1 MIVNSF
7 SYRLLLLKHFL
18 PQFVSVLFLLCR
30 QKLKSR
36 LPAQLCNETNDGQSE
51 FLHPNQDMAHVLE
64 ELKGLSD
71 ISLTLSP
78 LPPSP
83 DRETLESSSSSEESD
98 VDSGE
103 EHDGNASDDGESDS
117 SLGDLADMII
127 GESTEA
133 GELIGSPE
141 GPSIGSPA
149 CDEESISNFEVSTS
163 VNSNADNERTEHT
176 ESLAEHTQKV
186 LSTSESI
193 SLSDFAVQTN
203 SEKRISEIELCLG
216 QSDIL
221 NQKDEHFS
229 GSSSAGDAKTEK
241 RDLGIDVKPGVASK
255 LSPKFAAA
263 QRKGKRRVA
272 APTSRVMTRSRAKAM
287 KFSVPSDGDSA
298 TEQETGED
306 ADSSEASCPEYV
318 AESLDAELKHNRRMT
333 KIRKLVATASTD
345 ESDELRGGDA
355 EVIAEERVQIGG
367 AAHRDSSIEE
377 LGHST
382 VSLSSVEK
390 EGVSENASNKTA
402 VKLDAVVNDNTT
414 TTTTTTHPNKH
425 NISIDEDKSTNIAST
440 TTTIIKNNDNGNAS
454 TSIFN
459 NDDKT
464 DNIASTVSDTNDI
477 KNRSSITSC
486 DNDKMTNN
494 IAYAISNNSDNSNT
508 STSISDNHGKT
519 NNIATTTSNNNND
532 NKNNANTTS
541 YDNEDA
547 TRSITTSITKSND
560 KDMCITVS
568 NRDNNNSSSPTI
580 IANNNDHTTTTS
592 LISNNDKILTTR
604 ISNDN
609 GQIPNRPSIRESGIN
624 NDDAII
630 EEKDSI
636 AEKSSFELRNQFT
649 QSTSVL
655 ENDTF
660 LVSEVSEE
668 VLLWDTNKCSVD
680 QSICVSVLQKDDGIL
695 EQKEERLGDNSNG
708 TSEDVENS
716 IKIPKDDEGDIGIS
730 DVEDNIRLSE
740 VVKDNLGFSENVDA
754 DMEHF
759 EIGEDDIG
767 IADVVDDIEFAENVQ
782 DAVGIPEDLE
792 DDLQISDVEESP
804 DSASAENISKNERE
818 LNIPEEAGLP
828 IQKEGMQSA
837 VMSHETLP
845 NTAIVS
851 FSLKSEEE
859 RSIER
864 RSTSVATLPA
874 TAKLT
879 HLEDSISAWKEGIP
893 MSSSSVPSS
902 ETLKD
907 KISVAESPTDNFN
920 HDLTATQAKV
930 TLTSTTRS
938 SDPKR
943 KVGISKT
950 TVKKRVMGSTLNNEF
965 GRSFKEKRTEL
976 SRTRNSKEKNLI
988 DFPSVTT
995 QEAKEISN
1003 EDRMCDDSDSD
1014 FSNVG
1019 ATIKVTEETSVPL
1032 LGVFGTESELEESKS
1047 LHAPYEVDSQEQAN
1061 IHSEL
1066 IDDLS
1071 INILMDNLGVAL
1083 GDQFRTL
1090 SPLPPSP
1097 RPSVDE
1103 MCRVSP
1109 VEDLIGDFP
1118 PLSPLPPSPCSLEEK
1133 SSPKPSTSVADFC
1146 KPTQKYVSN
1155 ATNISTSTQHQQLTS
1170 SYTELVTK
1178 SIRRIS
1184 RINQAENITK
1194 TCNLDLLQKN
1204 ETIKGKT
1211 EMSKPVY
1218 LKERKSLKRLIQR
1231 TTSESS
1237 GNDVNSGSQSKKIRT
1252 VNQTQETSSVLQGL
1266 EAQTSMTTS
1275 TNKEGILD
1283 IDTNEGPMLANT
1295 FEQLSKSLTENKH
1308 SVPKKANAKNIT
1320 NTAEPKDSK
1329 YRPLSTRP
1337 KYQSEYKYVEKCLV
1351 RLRNDNVRISVVVER
1366 LTSAKCLSSCTIFT
1380 SAVVQFLKKREDD
1393 LMPEILNQLAA
1404 IQPDGDSV
1412 EWNPVESGFESRLLE
1427 LLTQL
1432 RDSETIFGNVFSQ
1445 MVTLCSRSLITTC
1458 CHSRGDNS
1466 KGTLSLL

>member
-1 MIVNSF
+1 M
-7 SYRLLLLKHFL
+7 LKHFL

-30 QKLKSR
+30 QKLKSQ

-83 DRETLESSSSSEESD
+83 DGETLESSSSSEESD

-103 EHDGNASDDGESDS
+103 EDDGNASDDGESDS

-141 GPSIGSPA
+141 GPSVGSPA

-163 VNSNADNERTEHT
+163 VNSNADNEGTEHN
-176 ESLAEHTQKV
+176 ESLAEHTQKNF
-186 LSTSESI
+186 STSESI

-203 SEKRISEIELCLG
+203 LEKRISENELCLG

-221 NQKDEHFS
+221 NQKDENFF
-229 GSSSAGDAKTEK
+229 GSSSAGGAKTEK
-241 RDLGIDVKPGVASK
+241 RDLGIDVKPEVASK
-255 LSPKFAAA
+255 LSPKFTAA
-263 QRKGKRRVA
+263 QRKGKHRVA

-287 KFSVPSDGDSA
+287 KLSVSSDGDSA
-298 TEQETGED
+298 TEPETGED
-306 ADSSEASCPEYV
+306 ADSSQASCPEYI
-318 AESLDAELKHNRRMT
+318 AESLDTELKHNRKST
-333 KIRKLVATASTD
+333 KVRKLVATGNTYGSD
-345 ESDELRGGDA
+345 KLRESDP
-355 EVIAEERVQIGG
+355 EVFAEEGVQIAD
-367 AAHRDSSIEE
+367 AANHNSNIEE
-377 LGHST
+377 LGHSAA
-382 VSLSSVEK
+382 SLSSMKK
-390 EGVSENASNKTA
+390 EVVNDSASNKA
-402 VKLDAVVNDNTT
+402 VVKLDVGVDNNAATT
-414 TTTTTTHPNKH
+414 TTTTTSPNNH
-425 NISIDEDKSTNIAST
+425 NISIDEEESTNIAST
-440 TTTIIKNNDNGNAS
+440 IIKDNDNSSAS
-454 TSIFN
+454 TSISN

-464 DNIASTVSDTNDI
+464 ENIASTDSNKNVI
-477 KNRSSITSC
+477 KNNSSITS
-486 DNDKMTNN
+486 
-494 IAYAISNNSDNSNT
+494 SDN
-508 STSISDNHGKT
+508 NHTTKS
-519 NNIATTTSNNNND
+519 IAT
-532 NKNNANTTS
+532 
-541 YDNEDA
+541 
-547 TRSITTSITKSND
+547 SITTSND
-560 KDMCITVS
+560 KDMYITVS

-592 LISNNDKILTTR
+592 LISNKDKILTTR

-636 AEKSSFELRNQFT
+636 DEKSSFDLRNQFT

-680 QSICVSVLQKDDGIL
+680 QSICVSVFRKDDGIL

-730 DVEDNIRLSE
+730 DDEDNIGLSE
-740 VVKDNLGFSENVDA
+740 VVKENMGFSENVDA
-754 DMEHF
+754 DMEHS

-767 IADVVDDIEFAENVQ
+767 IADVVDDIEFPENVQ

-804 DSASAENISKNERE
+804 DSASAENISKNERKR
-818 LNIPEEAGLP
+818 NIPEEVRLP
-828 IQKEGMQSA
+828 IQKEGIQSA
-837 VMSHETLP
+837 AMSHETLP
-845 NTAIVS
+845 NTTIGS

-864 RSTSVATLPA
+864 RSTGVATLPA
-874 TAKLT
+874 TAKVT
-879 HLEDSISAWKEGIP
+879 HLEDSISTWKEGILTY
-893 MSSSSVPSS
+893 SSSVPSS

-907 KISVAESPTDNFN
+907 KISEVESRTDNFN

-930 TLTSTTRS
+930 TLMPTTRS
-938 SDPKR
+938 SDSMR

-965 GRSFKEKRTEL
+965 GRSIKEKRTEL
-976 SRTRNSKEKNLI
+976 SRTRNSQEENII

-995 QEAKEISN
+995 REAKKISN

-1019 ATIKVTEETSVPL
+1019 ATIKVIEKTSVPL
-1032 LGVFGTESELEESKS
+1032 LGVFGTESELQESKS

-1061 IHSEL
+1061 IHSEV

-1097 RPSVDE
+1097 RPSVEE

-1109 VEDLIGDFP
+1109 AEDLIGDFP

-1146 KPTQKYVSN
+1146 KPTQKYVSD
-1155 ATNISTSTQHQQLTS
+1155 ATNISTSKQHQQLTS
-1170 SYTELVTK
+1170 SYTELGTK
-1178 SIRRIS
+1178 SIMRIS

-1194 TCNLDLLQKN
+1194 TCNPDLSQKN
-1204 ETIKGKT
+1204 KTIKSKT
-1211 EMSKPVY
+1211 GMSKPVY

-1237 GNDVNSGSQSKKIRT
+1237 GNDVNSGSQSKRIRT
-1252 VNQTQETSSVLQGL
+1252 VNQTQETSSVVQGL
-1266 EAQTSMTTS
+1266 EAQTSMTTG

-1295 FEQLSKSLTENKH
+1295 FEQLSKSLTENKR
-1308 SVPKKANAKNIT
+1308 SVPNKANAKNIT

-1393 LMPEILNQLAA
+1393 LMPEILNQLEA

-1412 EWNPVESGFESRLLE
+1412 EWNPVESGFEARLLE

-1458 CHSRGDNS
+1458 CHSRGDNL
-1466 KGTLSLL
+1466 KGTLSLW

>member
-1 MIVNSF
+1 M
-7 SYRLLLLKHFL
+7 LKHFL

-30 QKLKSR
+30 QKLKRR
-36 LPAQLCNETNDGQSE
+36 LPAQLCNETNDDQSE

-103 EHDGNASDDGESDS
+103 EDDENASEDGECDS

-133 GELIGSPE
+133 VELIGSPE
-141 GPSIGSPA
+141 GPSVGSPA

-163 VNSNADNERTEHT
+163 VNSNADNEGTEHN
-176 ESLAEHTQKV
+176 ESLAEHTQKNF
-186 LSTSESI
+186 STSESI

-203 SEKRISEIELCLG
+203 LEKRISENELCLG

-221 NQKDEHFS
+221 NQKDENFF
-229 GSSSAGDAKTEK
+229 GSSSAGGAKTEK
-241 RDLGIDVKPGVASK
+241 RDLGIDVKPEVASK
-255 LSPKFAAA
+255 LSLKFTAA
-263 QRKGKRRVA
+263 QRKGKHRVA

-287 KFSVPSDGDSA
+287 KLSVSSDGDSA
-298 TEQETGED
+298 TEPETGED
-306 ADSSEASCPEYV
+306 ADSSQASCPEYI
-318 AESLDAELKHNRRMT
+318 AESLDTELKHNRKST
-333 KIRKLVATASTD
+333 KVRKLVATANTYGSD
-345 ESDELRGGDA
+345 KLRESDP
-355 EVIAEERVQIGG
+355 EVFAEEGVQIAD
-367 AAHRDSSIEE
+367 AANHNSNIEE
-377 LGHST
+377 LGHSAA
-382 VSLSSVEK
+382 SLSSMKK
-390 EGVSENASNKTA
+390 EVVNDSASNKA
-402 VKLDAVVNDNTT
+402 VVKLDAGVDNNAATT
-414 TTTTTTHPNKH
+414 TTTTTSPNNH
-425 NISIDEDKSTNIAST
+425 NISIDEEKSTNITS
-440 TTTIIKNNDNGNAS
+440 TIIKDNDNSSAS
-454 TSIFN
+454 TSISN

-464 DNIASTVSDTNDI
+464 ENIASTDSNKNVI
-477 KNRSSITSC
+477 KNRSSITS
-486 DNDKMTNN
+486 
-494 IAYAISNNSDNSNT
+494 SDN
-508 STSISDNHGKT
+508 NHTTKS
-519 NNIATTTSNNNND
+519 IAT
-532 NKNNANTTS
+532 
-541 YDNEDA
+541 
-547 TRSITTSITKSND
+547 SITTSND
-560 KDMCITVS
+560 KDMYITVS

-580 IANNNDHTTTTS
+580 IANNNDHTTTFS

-636 AEKSSFELRNQFT
+636 EEKSSFELRNQFT

-730 DVEDNIRLSE
+730 DDEDNIGLSE
-740 VVKDNLGFSENVDA
+740 VVKENMGFSKNVDA
-754 DMEHF
+754 DMEHS

-767 IADVVDDIEFAENVQ
+767 IADVVDDIEFPENVQ

-804 DSASAENISKNERE
+804 DSASAENISKNERKR
-818 LNIPEEAGLP
+818 NIPEEVRLP
-828 IQKEGMQSA
+828 IQKEGIQSA
-837 VMSHETLP
+837 AMSHETLP
-845 NTAIVS
+845 NTTIGS

-864 RSTSVATLPA
+864 RSTGVATLPA
-874 TAKLT
+874 TAKVT
-879 HLEDSISAWKEGIP
+879 HLEDSISTWKEGILTY
-893 MSSSSVPSS
+893 SSSVPSS

-907 KISVAESPTDNFN
+907 KISEVESRTDNFN

-930 TLTSTTRS
+930 TLIPTTRS
-938 SDPKR
+938 SDSMR

-965 GRSFKEKRTEL
+965 GRSIKEKRTEL
-976 SRTRNSKEKNLI
+976 SRTRNSQEENII

-995 QEAKEISN
+995 REAKEISN
-1003 EDRMCDDSDSD
+1003 EDRMCDDRDSD

-1019 ATIKVTEETSVPL
+1019 ATIKVIEKTSVPL
-1032 LGVFGTESELEESKS
+1032 LGVFGTENELQESKS

-1061 IHSEL
+1061 IHSEV

-1097 RPSVDE
+1097 RPSVEE

-1194 TCNLDLLQKN
+1194 TCNPDLSQKN
-1204 ETIKGKT
+1204 KTIKSKT
-1211 EMSKPVY
+1211 GMSKPVY

-1275 TNKEGILD
+1275 TNNEGIMD

-1295 FEQLSKSLTENKH
+1295 FEQLSRSLTENKH
-1308 SVPKKANAKNIT
+1308 SVPKTANAKNIT

-1337 KYQSEYKYVEKCLV
+1337 KYQSEYRYVEKCLV

-1393 LMPEILNQLAA
+1393 LMPEILNQLEA

-1427 LLTQL
+1427 LLSQL

-1445 MVTLCSRSLITTC
+1445 VITLCSRSLITTC

-1466 KGTLSLL
+1466 KGTLSLW

>member
-1 MIVNSF
+1 M
-7 SYRLLLLKHFL
+7 LKHFL

-36 LPAQLCNETNDGQSE
+36 LPAQLCTETKDDQSE

-83 DRETLESSSSSEESD
+83 DQETLESSSSSEESD

-103 EHDGNASDDGESDS
+103 EDNGNASEDGESDS

-141 GPSIGSPA
+141 GPSVGSPA

-163 VNSNADNERTEHT
+163 VNSNAGNEITEQN
-176 ESLAEHTQKV
+176 ESLAEHTQKDF
-186 LSTSESI
+186 STSESMF
-193 SLSDFAVQTN
+193 LSDFAVQTYL
-203 SEKRISEIELCLG
+203 EKGISENELCLG

-221 NQKDEHFS
+221 NQKDENFS
-229 GSSSAGDAKTEK
+229 GSSSAGDAKTKK
-241 RDLGIDVKPGVASK
+241 RDLGIDVKPELASK
-255 LSPKFAAA
+255 LSPKFTAP

-287 KFSVPSDGDSA
+287 KFSVSSDGDSA
-298 TEQETGED
+298 TEPETEED
-306 ADSSEASCPEYV
+306 ADSSQASCPEYV
-318 AESLDAELKHNRRMT
+318 AESLDTELKHNRKST
-333 KIRKLVATASTD
+333 KVRKLVATANTY
-345 ESDELRGGDA
+345 ESDKLRESDP
-355 EVIAEERVQIGG
+355 EVFAEEGVQIAD
-367 AAHRDSSIEE
+367 AANHNSNIEE
-377 LGHST
+377 LGHSAA
-382 VSLSSVEK
+382 SLSSMKK
-390 EGVSENASNKTA
+390 EVVNNSASNKA
-402 VKLDAVVNDNTT
+402 VVKLDAGVDNNTATT
-414 TTTTTTHPNKH
+414 TTTTTSPNNH
-425 NISIDEDKSTNIAST
+425 NISIDDEK
-440 TTTIIKNNDNGNAS
+440 S
-454 TSIFN
+454 TSISN

-464 DNIASTVSDTNDI
+464 ENIASTDSNKNVI
-477 KNRSSITSC
+477 KNRSSIS
-486 DNDKMTNN
+486 
-494 IAYAISNNSDNSNT
+494 SSDNNHT
-508 STSISDNHGKT
+508 TKSI
-519 NNIATTTSNNNND
+519 A
-532 NKNNANTTS
+532 
-541 YDNEDA
+541 
-547 TRSITTSITKSND
+547 TSITKSNV
-560 KDMCITVS
+560 KDMYVTVS

-592 LISNNDKILTTR
+592 HISNNDKNLTTR
-604 ISNDN
+604 ISKEN
-609 GQIPNRPSIRESGIN
+609 GQIPNRPSICESGIN
-624 NDDAII
+624 NDDLANAIM
-630 EEKDSI
+630 EEKDNI
-636 AEKSSFELRNQFT
+636 DEKSSFELRNEVT
-649 QSTSVL
+649 QSTSVI
-655 ENDTF
+655 ENDKF
-660 LVSEVSEE
+660 LVGEVSEE

-695 EQKEERLGDNSNG
+695 EQKEERLGDNNNG

-716 IKIPKDDEGDIGIS
+716 IKIPEDDEDDIGIS
-730 DVEDNIRLSE
+730 DVEDNIGLSE
-740 VVKDNLGFSENVDA
+740 VVKDNMGFSENVEA
-754 DMEHF
+754 DMEHS

-767 IADVVDDIEFAENVQ
+767 IADVVDDIEFPENVQ
-782 DAVGIPEDLE
+782 DDIGIPEDLE

-804 DSASAENISKNERE
+804 DSASAENISKNERKR
-818 LNIPEEAGLP
+818 NIPEEVRLP
-828 IQKEGMQSA
+828 IQKEGIRSA
-837 VMSHETLP
+837 AMSHETLP
-845 NTAIVS
+845 NTTIVS

-864 RSTSVATLPA
+864 CSTSVTILPA

-879 HLEDSISAWKEGIP
+879 HLEDSTSACKEGIL
-893 MSSSSVPSS
+893 MYSSSVPSS

-907 KISVAESPTDNFN
+907 KISVAERPTDNFN

-930 TLTSTTRS
+930 TLIPTTRS
-938 SDPKR
+938 SDSMR
-943 KVGISKT
+943 KVGISET
-950 TVKKRVMGSTLNNEF
+950 TVKKKVMGSTLNNEF

-976 SRTRNSKEKNLI
+976 SRTRNSQEENII
-988 DFPSVTT
+988 DFPSVAA

-1019 ATIKVTEETSVPL
+1019 ATIKVIEKMSSPL
-1032 LGVFGTESELEESKS
+1032 LGVFGTESALQESKS

-1061 IHSEL
+1061 IHSEV

-1133 SSPKPSTSVADFC
+1133 SSPKPSTSVADFS
-1146 KPTQKYVSN
+1146 KQTQECVSN
-1155 ATNISTSTQHQQLTS
+1155 ATNIATSTQHQQLTS

-1194 TCNLDLLQKN
+1194 TCNPDLSQKN
-1204 ETIKGKT
+1204 KTIKSKT
-1211 EMSKPVY
+1211 GMSKPVY

-1237 GNDVNSGSQSKKIRT
+1237 GNDVSSGCQSKKIRT

-1351 RLRNDNVRISVVVER
+1351 RLRDDNVKMSVVVER
-1366 LTSAKCLSSCTIFT
+1366 LTSAKCLSSCTIFS

-1393 LMPEILNQLAA
+1393 LMPEILNQLEA

-1412 EWNPVESGFESRLLE
+1412 EWNPVESGFEARLLE

-1458 CHSRGDNS
+1458 CHSRGDNLR
-1466 KGTLSLL
+1466 GTLSLW

>member
-1 MIVNSF
+1 
-7 SYRLLLLKHFL
+7 
-18 PQFVSVLFLLCR
+18 
-30 QKLKSR
+30 
-36 LPAQLCNETNDGQSE
+36 
-51 FLHPNQDMAHVLE
+51 MAHVLE

-71 ISLTLSP
+71 ISLSLSP

-103 EHDGNASDDGESDS
+103 EDDGNASDDGESDS

-133 GELIGSPE
+133 VELIGSPE
-141 GPSIGSPA
+141 GPSVGSPA

-163 VNSNADNERTEHT
+163 VNSNADNEGTEHN
-176 ESLAEHTQKV
+176 ESLAEHTQKNF
-186 LSTSESI
+186 STSESI

-203 SEKRISEIELCLG
+203 LEKRISENELCLG

-221 NQKDEHFS
+221 NQKDENFF
-229 GSSSAGDAKTEK
+229 GSSSAGGAKTEK
-241 RDLGIDVKPGVASK
+241 RDLGIDVKPEVASK
-255 LSPKFAAA
+255 LSLKFTAA
-263 QRKGKRRVA
+263 QRKGKHRVA

-287 KFSVPSDGDSA
+287 KLSVSSDGDSA
-298 TEQETGED
+298 TEPETGED
-306 ADSSEASCPEYV
+306 ADSSQASCPEYI
-318 AESLDAELKHNRRMT
+318 AESLDTELKHNRKST
-333 KIRKLVATASTD
+333 KVRKLVATANTYGSD
-345 ESDELRGGDA
+345 KLRESDP
-355 EVIAEERVQIGG
+355 EVFAEEGVQIAD
-367 AAHRDSSIEE
+367 AANHNSNIEE
-377 LGHST
+377 LGHSAA
-382 VSLSSVEK
+382 SLSSMKK
-390 EGVSENASNKTA
+390 EVVNDSASNKA
-402 VKLDAVVNDNTT
+402 VVKLDAGVDNNAATT
-414 TTTTTTHPNKH
+414 TTTTTSPNNH
-425 NISIDEDKSTNIAST
+425 NISIDEEKSTNITS
-440 TTTIIKNNDNGNAS
+440 TIIKDNDNSSAS
-454 TSIFN
+454 TSISN

-464 DNIASTVSDTNDI
+464 ENIASTDSNKNVI
-477 KNRSSITSC
+477 KNRSSITS
-486 DNDKMTNN
+486 
-494 IAYAISNNSDNSNT
+494 SDN
-508 STSISDNHGKT
+508 NHTTKS
-519 NNIATTTSNNNND
+519 IAT
-532 NKNNANTTS
+532 
-541 YDNEDA
+541 
-547 TRSITTSITKSND
+547 SITTSND
-560 KDMCITVS
+560 KDMYITVS

-580 IANNNDHTTTTS
+580 IANNNDHTTTFS

-636 AEKSSFELRNQFT
+636 EEKSSFELRNQFT

-680 QSICVSVLQKDDGIL
+680 QSICVSVFRKDDGIL

-782 DAVGIPEDLE
+782 DAVGIPEDRE

-804 DSASAENISKNERE
+804 DSASAENISKNERKR
-818 LNIPEEAGLP
+818 NIPEEVRLP
-828 IQKEGMQSA
+828 IQKEGIQSA
-837 VMSHETLP
+837 AMSHETLP
-845 NTAIVS
+845 NTTIGS

-864 RSTSVATLPA
+864 RSTGVATLPA
-874 TAKLT
+874 TAKVT
-879 HLEDSISAWKEGIP
+879 HLEDSISTWKEGILTY
-893 MSSSSVPSS
+893 SSSVPSS

-907 KISVAESPTDNFN
+907 KISEVESRTDNFN

-930 TLTSTTRS
+930 TLIPTTRS
-938 SDPKR
+938 SDSMR

-976 SRTRNSKEKNLI
+976 SRTRNSQEKNLI

-1019 ATIKVTEETSVPL
+1019 ATIKVIEKTSVPL
-1032 LGVFGTESELEESKS
+1032 LGVFGTDSELQESKS

-1061 IHSEL
+1061 IHSEV

-1071 INILMDNLGVAL
+1071 INILMDKLGVAL

-1097 RPSVDE
+1097 RPSVEE

-1146 KPTQKYVSN
+1146 KPTQKYVSD
-1155 ATNISTSTQHQQLTS
+1155 ATNISTSKQHQQLTS
-1170 SYTELVTK
+1170 SYTELGTK

-1194 TCNLDLLQKN
+1194 TCNPDLSQKN
-1204 ETIKGKT
+1204 KTIKSKT
-1211 EMSKPVY
+1211 GMSKPVY

-1237 GNDVNSGSQSKKIRT
+1237 GNDVNSGSQSKRIRT
-1252 VNQTQETSSVLQGL
+1252 VNQTQETSSVVQGL
-1266 EAQTSMTTS
+1266 EAQTSMTTG

-1308 SVPKKANAKNIT
+1308 SEPKKANAKNIT

-1393 LMPEILNQLAA
+1393 LMPEILNQLEA

-1445 MVTLCSRSLITTC
+1445 IITLCSRSLITTC
-1458 CHSRGDNS
+1458 CHSRSDNS
-1466 KGTLSLL
+1466 KGTLSLW

>member
-1 MIVNSF
+1 M
-7 SYRLLLLKHFL
+7 LKHFL

-30 QKLKSR
+30 QKLKSQ

-98 VDSGE
+98 FDSAE
-103 EHDGNASDDGESDS
+103 EDDGNASEDGESDS

-203 SEKRISEIELCLG
+203 SEKRFSEIELCLG

-241 RDLGIDVKPGVASK
+241 RDLAIDVKPGVASK

-287 KFSVPSDGDSA
+287 KFSVSSDGDSA

-333 KIRKLVATASTD
+333 KIRKLVATAVTD
-345 ESDELRGGDA
+345 ESDKLRGSDA
-355 EVIAEERVQIGG
+355 EVFAEERVHIAG
-367 AAHRDSSIEE
+367 AAHRDSNIED
-377 LGHST
+377 LGHSA
-382 VSLSSVEK
+382 VSLSRVEK
-390 EGVSENASNKTA
+390 EGVSENASNKAA
-402 VKLDAVVNDNTT
+402 VKVDAVVNDNTT
-414 TTTTTTHPNKH
+414 TTTTTTTTRPNNH

-440 TTTIIKNNDNGNAS
+440 TTTIIKNNDNGNAI

-486 DNDKMTNN
+486 DND
-494 IAYAISNNSDNSNT
+494 
-508 STSISDNHGKT
+508 SISDNHGKT
-519 NNIATTTSNNNND
+519 DNIATTISNNNKD
-532 NKNNANTTS
+532 NKNSANTTS
-541 YDNEDA
+541 DDSDDA
-547 TRSITTSITKSND
+547 IRSIATSITKSND
-560 KDMCITVS
+560 KHMYITVS

-580 IANNNDHTTTTS
+580 IANNKDDTTTTS
-592 LISNNDKILTTR
+592 LISNNDKNLTTR
-604 ISNDN
+604 IRNDN
-609 GQIPNRPSIRESGIN
+609 GQIRNSPSICESGIN
-624 NDDAII
+624 NDDLANAIM
-630 EEKDSI
+630 EEKDNI
-636 AEKSSFELRNQFT
+636 DEKSSFELRNQFT

-655 ENDTF
+655 ENDTI
-660 LVSEVSEE
+660 LVGEVSEE
-668 VLLWDTNKCSVD
+668 VLLRDTNKCSVD

-695 EQKEERLGDNSNG
+695 EQKEERLGDNNNE
-708 TSEDVENS
+708 TPEDLENS
-716 IKIPKDDEGDIGIS
+716 IKIPKDDEGGIGIS
-730 DVEDNIRLSE
+730 DVEDNIGLSE
-740 VVKDNLGFSENVDA
+740 VVKDNRGFSGNVEA
-754 DMEHF
+754 DMEYSG
-759 EIGEDDIG
+759 IGEDDMG
-767 IADVVDDIEFAENVQ
+767 IADVVDDIKFPENVK

-804 DSASAENISKNERE
+804 DSASAENISKNERKR
-818 LNIPEEAGLP
+818 NIPEEVRLP
-828 IQKEGMQSA
+828 IQKEGIQSA
-837 VMSHETLP
+837 AMSHETLP
-845 NTAIVS
+845 NTTIGS

-874 TAKLT
+874 TAKVT
-879 HLEDSISAWKEGIP
+879 HLEDSISTWKEGILTY
-893 MSSSSVPSS
+893 SSSVPSS

-907 KISVAESPTDNFN
+907 KISEVESRTDNFN

-930 TLTSTTRS
+930 TLIPTTRS
-938 SDPKR
+938 SDSMR

-965 GRSFKEKRTEL
+965 GRSIKEKRTEL
-976 SRTRNSKEKNLI
+976 SRTRNSQEENII

-995 QEAKEISN
+995 REAKEISN

-1014 FSNVG
+1014 FSNVE
-1019 ATIKVTEETSVPL
+1019 ATIKVIEKTSVPL
-1032 LGVFGTESELEESKS
+1032 LGVFGTKSELQESKS

-1194 TCNLDLLQKN
+1194 TCNPDLSQKN
-1204 ETIKGKT
+1204 ETIKSKT
-1211 EMSKPVY
+1211 EMSKPVR

-1237 GNDVNSGSQSKKIRT
+1237 GNDVNSGSQSKRIRT
-1252 VNQTQETSSVLQGL
+1252 VNQTQETSSVVQGL
-1266 EAQTSMTTS
+1266 DAQTSMTTG
-1275 TNKEGILD
+1275 TNTEGILD
-1283 IDTNEGPMLANT
+1283 IDTNEGPVLANT

-1308 SVPKKANAKNIT
+1308 SVPNKANAKNIT

-1393 LMPEILNQLAA
+1393 LMPEILNQLEA

-1412 EWNPVESGFESRLLE
+1412 EWNPVESGFEARLLE

-1458 CHSRGDNS
+1458 CHSRGDNLR
-1466 KGTLSLL
+1466 GILSLW

>member
-1 MIVNSF
+1 M
-7 SYRLLLLKHFL
+7 LKHFL

-30 QKLKSR
+30 QKLKRR
-36 LPAQLCNETNDGQSE
+36 LPAQLCNETNDDQSE
-51 FLHPNQDMAHVLE
+51 FLHPNQDMAHLLE

-103 EHDGNASDDGESDS
+103 EDDGNASDDGESDS

-141 GPSIGSPA
+141 GPSVGSPA

-163 VNSNADNERTEHT
+163 VNSNADNEGTEHN
-176 ESLAEHTQKV
+176 ESLAEHTQKNF
-186 LSTSESI
+186 STSQSI

-203 SEKRISEIELCLG
+203 LEKRISENELCLG

-221 NQKDEHFS
+221 NQKDENFF
-229 GSSSAGDAKTEK
+229 GSSSAGGAKTEK
-241 RDLGIDVKPGVASK
+241 RDLGIDVKPEVASK
-255 LSPKFAAA
+255 LSPKFTAA
-263 QRKGKRRVA
+263 QRKGKHRVA

-287 KFSVPSDGDSA
+287 KLSVSSDGDSA
-298 TEQETGED
+298 TEPETGED
-306 ADSSEASCPEYV
+306 ADSSQASCPEYI
-318 AESLDAELKHNRRMT
+318 AESLDTELKHNRKST
-333 KIRKLVATASTD
+333 KVRKLVATANTYGSD
-345 ESDELRGGDA
+345 KLRESDP
-355 EVIAEERVQIGG
+355 EVFAEEGFQIAD
-367 AAHRDSSIEE
+367 AANHNSNIEE
-377 LGHST
+377 LGHSAA
-382 VSLSSVEK
+382 SLSSMKK
-390 EGVSENASNKTA
+390 EVVNDSASNKA
-402 VKLDAVVNDNTT
+402 VVKLDAGVDNNAATT
-414 TTTTTTHPNKH
+414 TTTTTSPNNH
-425 NISIDEDKSTNIAST
+425 NISIDEEKSTNIAST
-440 TTTIIKNNDNGNAS
+440 IIKDNDNSSAS
-454 TSIFN
+454 TSISN

-464 DNIASTVSDTNDI
+464 ENIASTDSNKNVI
-477 KNRSSITSC
+477 KNRSSITS
-486 DNDKMTNN
+486 
-494 IAYAISNNSDNSNT
+494 SDN
-508 STSISDNHGKT
+508 NHTTKS
-519 NNIATTTSNNNND
+519 IAT
-532 NKNNANTTS
+532 
-541 YDNEDA
+541 
-547 TRSITTSITKSND
+547 SITTSND
-560 KDMCITVS
+560 KDMYITVS

-636 AEKSSFELRNQFT
+636 DEKSSFELRNQFT

-680 QSICVSVLQKDDGIL
+680 QSIRVSVLQKDDGIL
-695 EQKEERLGDNSNG
+695 EQKEERLGDNNNG

-716 IKIPKDDEGDIGIS
+716 IKIPKDDEDDIGIS
-730 DVEDNIRLSE
+730 DVEDNIGLSE
-740 VVKDNLGFSENVDA
+740 VVKDNMRFSENVEA
-754 DMEHF
+754 DMEYSG
-759 EIGEDDIG
+759 IGEDDIG
-767 IADVVDDIEFAENVQ
+767 IADVVNDIEFPENVR
-782 DAVGIPEDLE
+782 DDIGIPEDLE
-792 DDLQISDVEESP
+792 ADLVISDVEESP
-804 DSASAENISKNERE
+804 DSASAENISKNERK
-818 LNIPEEAGLP
+818 LNIPEEVRLP
-828 IQKEGMQSA
+828 IQKEGIQSA
-837 VMSHETLP
+837 AMSHETLP
-845 NTAIVS
+845 NTTIGS

-864 RSTSVATLPA
+864 RSTSVTTLPA

-879 HLEDSISAWKEGIP
+879 NLEDSISTWKEGILTY
-893 MSSSSVPSS
+893 SSSVPSS

-907 KISVAESPTDNFN
+907 KISVVESPTDNFN
-920 HDLTATQAKV
+920 HDLRATQAKV
-930 TLTSTTRS
+930 TLMPTTRS
-938 SDPKR
+938 SDSMR

-965 GRSFKEKRTEL
+965 GRSIKEKRTEL
-976 SRTRNSKEKNLI
+976 SRTRNSQEENII

-995 QEAKEISN
+995 REAKKISN

-1019 ATIKVTEETSVPL
+1019 ATIKVIEKTSVPL
-1032 LGVFGTESELEESKS
+1032 LGVFGTESELQESKS

-1133 SSPKPSTSVADFC
+1133 SSPKPSTSVADFS
-1146 KPTQKYVSN
+1146 KQTQKYVSN
-1155 ATNISTSTQHQQLTS
+1155 ATNISTSTQHLQLTS

-1194 TCNLDLLQKN
+1194 TCNPDLSQKN
-1204 ETIKGKT
+1204 KTIKSKT
-1211 EMSKPVY
+1211 EMSKPVC

-1237 GNDVNSGSQSKKIRT
+1237 GNDVNSDSQSKRIRT
-1252 VNQTQETSSVLQGL
+1252 VNQTQETSSVVQGL

-1393 LMPEILNQLAA
+1393 LMPEIVNQLEA

-1412 EWNPVESGFESRLLE
+1412 EWNPVESGFEARLLE

-1458 CHSRGDNS
+1458 CHSRGDNL
-1466 KGTLSLL
+1466 KGILSLW

>member
-1 MIVNSF
+1 
-7 SYRLLLLKHFL
+7 
-18 PQFVSVLFLLCR
+18 
-30 QKLKSR
+30 
-36 LPAQLCNETNDGQSE
+36 
-51 FLHPNQDMAHVLE
+51 MAHVLE

-71 ISLTLSP
+71 ISLSLSP

-103 EHDGNASDDGESDS
+103 EDDGNASDDGESDS

-141 GPSIGSPA
+141 GPSVGSPA

-163 VNSNADNERTEHT
+163 VNSNADNEGTEHN
-176 ESLAEHTQKV
+176 ESLAEHTQKNF
-186 LSTSESI
+186 STSESI

-203 SEKRISEIELCLG
+203 LEKRISENELCLG

-221 NQKDEHFS
+221 NQKDENFF
-229 GSSSAGDAKTEK
+229 GSSSAGGAKTEK
-241 RDLGIDVKPGVASK
+241 RDLGIDVKPEVASK
-255 LSPKFAAA
+255 LSLKFTAA
-263 QRKGKRRVA
+263 QRKGKHRVA

-287 KFSVPSDGDSA
+287 KLSVSSDGDSA
-298 TEQETGED
+298 TEPETGED
-306 ADSSEASCPEYV
+306 ADSSQASCPEYI
-318 AESLDAELKHNRRMT
+318 AESLDTELKHNRKST
-333 KIRKLVATASTD
+333 KVRKLVATANTYGSD
-345 ESDELRGGDA
+345 KLRESDP
-355 EVIAEERVQIGG
+355 EVFAEEGVQIAD
-367 AAHRDSSIEE
+367 AANHNSNIEE
-377 LGHST
+377 LGHSAA
-382 VSLSSVEK
+382 SLSSMKK
-390 EGVSENASNKTA
+390 EVVNDSASNKA
-402 VKLDAVVNDNTT
+402 VVKLDAGVDNNAATT
-414 TTTTTTHPNKH
+414 TTTTTSPNNH
-425 NISIDEDKSTNIAST
+425 NISIDEEKSTNIAST
-440 TTTIIKNNDNGNAS
+440 IIKDNDNSSAS
-454 TSIFN
+454 TSISN

-464 DNIASTVSDTNDI
+464 ENIASTDSNKNVI
-477 KNRSSITSC
+477 KNRSSFTS
-486 DNDKMTNN
+486 
-494 IAYAISNNSDNSNT
+494 SDN
-508 STSISDNHGKT
+508 NHTTKS
-519 NNIATTTSNNNND
+519 IAT
-532 NKNNANTTS
+532 
-541 YDNEDA
+541 
-547 TRSITTSITKSND
+547 SITTSND
-560 KDMCITVS
+560 KDIYITVS

-580 IANNNDHTTTTS
+580 IANNNDHTTTFS

-636 AEKSSFELRNQFT
+636 EEKSSFELRNQFT

-680 QSICVSVLQKDDGIL
+680 QSICVSVFRKDDGIL
-695 EQKEERLGDNSNG
+695 EQKDERLGDNSNG

-730 DVEDNIRLSE
+730 DDEDNIGLSE
-740 VVKDNLGFSENVDA
+740 VVKENMGFSKNVDA
-754 DMEHF
+754 DMEHS

-767 IADVVDDIEFAENVQ
+767 IADVVDDIEFPENVQ

-804 DSASAENISKNERE
+804 DSASAENISKNERKR
-818 LNIPEEAGLP
+818 NIPEEVRLP
-828 IQKEGMQSA
+828 IQKEGIQSVA
-837 VMSHETLP
+837 MSHETLP
-845 NTAIVS
+845 NTTIGS

-864 RSTSVATLPA
+864 RSTGVATLPA
-874 TAKLT
+874 TAKVT
-879 HLEDSISAWKEGIP
+879 HLEDSISTWKEGILTY
-893 MSSSSVPSS
+893 SSSVPSS

-907 KISVAESPTDNFN
+907 KISEVESRTDNFN

-930 TLTSTTRS
+930 TLIPTTRS
-938 SDPKR
+938 SDSMR

-976 SRTRNSKEKNLI
+976 SRTRNSQEKNLI

-1019 ATIKVTEETSVPL
+1019 ATIKVIEKTSVPL
-1032 LGVFGTESELEESKS
+1032 LGLFGTENELQESKS

-1061 IHSEL
+1061 IHSEV

-1097 RPSVDE
+1097 RPSVEE

-1275 TNKEGILD
+1275 TNKEGIMA

-1295 FEQLSKSLTENKH
+1295 FEQLSRSLTENKH
-1308 SVPKKANAKNIT
+1308 SVPKTANAKNIT
-1320 NTAEPKDSK
+1320 NTAEPKDNK

-1337 KYQSEYKYVEKCLV
+1337 KYQCEYKYVEKCLV

-1393 LMPEILNQLAA
+1393 LMPEILNQLEA

-1412 EWNPVESGFESRLLE
+1412 VWNPVESGFESRLLE

-1445 MVTLCSRSLITTC
+1445 IITLCSRSLITTC
-1458 CHSRGDNS
+1458 CHSRSDNS
-1466 KGTLSLL
+1466 KGTLSLW

>member
-1 MIVNSF
+1 
-7 SYRLLLLKHFL
+7 
-18 PQFVSVLFLLCR
+18 
-30 QKLKSR
+30 
-36 LPAQLCNETNDGQSE
+36 
-51 FLHPNQDMAHVLE
+51 MAHVLE

-83 DRETLESSSSSEESD
+83 DRETLENSSSSEESD
-98 VDSGE
+98 VDSGSE
-103 EHDGNASDDGESDS
+103 DDGKASDDGESDS

-127 GESTEA
+127 GENTEA
-133 GELIGSPE
+133 DELIGSPE
-141 GPSIGSPA
+141 GPSVGSPT

-163 VNSNADNERTEHT
+163 VNSNADNERTERN
-176 ESLAEHTQKV
+176 ESLAEHTQKEF
-186 LSTSESI
+186 STSESM

-203 SEKRISEIELCLG
+203 LEKKISENEFCLG

-221 NQKDEHFS
+221 NQKDEKFS

-241 RDLGIDVKPGVASK
+241 RDLGIDVKPKVASK
-255 LSPKFAAA
+255 LSPKFTAA

-272 APTSRVMTRSRAKAM
+272 APTSRVMTRSRTKAM
-287 KFSVPSDGDSA
+287 KLSVSSDGDSA
-298 TEQETGED
+298 TEPETGED
-306 ADSSEASCPEYV
+306 ADSSQASCPEYV
-318 AESLDAELKHNRRMT
+318 AESLDTELKHNRKST
-333 KIRKLVATASTD
+333 KGRKLVATAKTY
-345 ESDELRGGDA
+345 ESDKLKESDP
-355 EVIAEERVQIGG
+355 EVFAEEGGQIAG
-367 AAHRDSSIEE
+367 AAYHNSNIEE
-377 LGHST
+377 LGHPAA
-382 VSLSSVEK
+382 SLSSMEK
-390 EGVSENASNKTA
+390 EVVSEGASNIVV
-402 VKLDAVVNDNTT
+402 VKLGAAVDNNTT
-414 TTTTTTHPNKH
+414 TTTTTSPNDH
-425 NISIDEDKSTNIAST
+425 NISIDEEKSTSIAST
-440 TTTIIKNNDNGNAS
+440 IIKDKDNSSAS
-454 TSIFN
+454 TSISN

-464 DNIASTVSDTNDI
+464 ENIAPTDSNKNDI
-477 KNRSSITSC
+477 KNRSSITS
-486 DNDKMTNN
+486 
-494 IAYAISNNSDNSNT
+494 SDNN
-508 STSISDNHGKT
+508 
-519 NNIATTTSNNNND
+519 
-532 NKNNANTTS
+532 NTTKII
-541 YDNEDA
+541 A
-547 TRSITTSITKSND
+547 TSITKSND
-560 KDMCITVS
+560 KDIYITVS
-568 NRDNNNSSSPTI
+568 NSDNNNSSSPTI

-592 LISNNDKILTTR
+592 HISNNDENLTTR

-609 GQIPNRPSIRESGIN
+609 GQIRNSPSICESGIK
-624 NDDAII
+624 NDDLTNAIM
-630 EEKDSI
+630 EEKDNI
-636 AEKSSFELRNQFT
+636 GEKSSFELRNQFT

-660 LVSEVSEE
+660 LVSEVSQE
-668 VLLWDTNKCSVD
+668 VLLSDTNKCSVD

-695 EQKEERLGDNSNG
+695 EQKEERLGDNNNG
-708 TSEDVENS
+708 TPEGVENS
-716 IKIPKDDEGDIGIS
+716 IKIPKDDEDDIGIS
-730 DVEDNIRLSE
+730 DVEDNIGLSQ
-740 VVKDNLGFSENVDA
+740 VVKDNMGFSENVDA
-754 DMEHF
+754 DMEHS

-767 IADVVDDIEFAENVQ
+767 IADVVDDIEFPENVQ
-782 DAVGIPEDLE
+782 DDIGIPEDLE

-804 DSASAENISKNERE
+804 ESASAKNISKNERKR
-818 LNIPEEAGLP
+818 NIPEEVRLP
-828 IQKEGMQSA
+828 IQKEGIRSA
-837 VMSHETLP
+837 AMSHETLP
-845 NTAIVS
+845 NTTIVS

-864 RSTSVATLPA
+864 CSTSVTILPA

-879 HLEDSISAWKEGIP
+879 HLEDSTSACKEGIL
-893 MSSSSVPSS
+893 MYSSSVPSS

-907 KISVAESPTDNFN
+907 KISVAERPTDNFN

-930 TLTSTTRS
+930 TLMPTTRS
-938 SDPKR
+938 SDSMR
-943 KVGISKT
+943 KVGISET
-950 TVKKRVMGSTLNNEF
+950 TVKKKVMGSTLNNEF

-976 SRTRNSKEKNLI
+976 SRTRNSQEENII
-988 DFPSVTT
+988 DFPSVAT

-1019 ATIKVTEETSVPL
+1019 ATIKVIEKMSPPL
-1032 LGVFGTESELEESKS
+1032 LGVFGTESELQESKS

-1061 IHSEL
+1061 IHSEV

-1071 INILMDNLGVAL
+1071 INILMDHLGVAL

-1133 SSPKPSTSVADFC
+1133 SSPKPSTSVADFS
-1146 KPTQKYVSN
+1146 KQTQECASN
-1155 ATNISTSTQHQQLTS
+1155 ATNIATSTQHQQLTS

-1194 TCNLDLLQKN
+1194 TCNPDLSQKN
-1204 ETIKGKT
+1204 KTIKSKT
-1211 EMSKPVY
+1211 GMSKPVY

-1237 GNDVNSGSQSKKIRT
+1237 GNDVSSGSQSKKIRT

-1283 IDTNEGPMLANT
+1283 IDTNEVPMLANT

-1351 RLRNDNVRISVVVER
+1351 RLRDDNVKMSVVVER
-1366 LTSAKCLSSCTIFT
+1366 LTSAKCLSSCTIFS

-1393 LMPEILNQLAA
+1393 LMPEILNQLEA

-1412 EWNPVESGFESRLLE
+1412 EWNPVESGFEARLLE

-1458 CHSRGDNS
+1458 CHSRGDNLR
-1466 KGTLSLL
+1466 GTLSLW

>member
-1 MIVNSF
+1 M
-7 SYRLLLLKHFL
+7 LKHFL

-30 QKLKSR
+30 QKLKSQ

-83 DRETLESSSSSEESD
+83 DGETLESSSSSEESD

-103 EHDGNASDDGESDS
+103 EDDGNASDDGESDS

-141 GPSIGSPA
+141 GPSVGSPA

-163 VNSNADNERTEHT
+163 VNSNADNEGTEHN
-176 ESLAEHTQKV
+176 ESLAEHTQKNF
-186 LSTSESI
+186 STSESI

-203 SEKRISEIELCLG
+203 LEKRISENELCLG

-221 NQKDEHFS
+221 NQKDENFF
-229 GSSSAGDAKTEK
+229 GSSSAGGAKTEK
-241 RDLGIDVKPGVASK
+241 RDLGIDVKPEVASK
-255 LSPKFAAA
+255 LSPKFTAA
-263 QRKGKRRVA
+263 QRKGKHRVA

-287 KFSVPSDGDSA
+287 KLSVSSDGDSA
-298 TEQETGED
+298 TEPETGED
-306 ADSSEASCPEYV
+306 ADSSQASCPEYI
-318 AESLDAELKHNRRMT
+318 AESLDTELKHNRKST
-333 KIRKLVATASTD
+333 KVRKLVATGNTYGSD
-345 ESDELRGGDA
+345 KLRESDP
-355 EVIAEERVQIGG
+355 EVFAEEGVQIAD
-367 AAHRDSSIEE
+367 AANHNSNIEE
-377 LGHST
+377 LGHSAA
-382 VSLSSVEK
+382 SLSSMKK
-390 EGVSENASNKTA
+390 EVVNDSASNKA
-402 VKLDAVVNDNTT
+402 VVKLDVGVDNNAATT
-414 TTTTTTHPNKH
+414 TTTTTSPNNH
-425 NISIDEDKSTNIAST
+425 NISIDEEKSTNIAST
-440 TTTIIKNNDNGNAS
+440 IIKDNDNSSAS
-454 TSIFN
+454 TSISN

-464 DNIASTVSDTNDI
+464 ENIASTDSNKNVI
-477 KNRSSITSC
+477 KNNSSITS
-486 DNDKMTNN
+486 
-494 IAYAISNNSDNSNT
+494 SDN
-508 STSISDNHGKT
+508 NHTTKS
-519 NNIATTTSNNNND
+519 IAT
-532 NKNNANTTS
+532 
-541 YDNEDA
+541 
-547 TRSITTSITKSND
+547 SITTSND
-560 KDMCITVS
+560 KDMYITVS
-568 NRDNNNSSSPTI
+568 NRDNNNSSSLTI

-636 AEKSSFELRNQFT
+636 DEKSSFELRNQFT

-680 QSICVSVLQKDDGIL
+680 QSICVSVFRKDDGIL

-730 DVEDNIRLSE
+730 DDEDNIGLSE
-740 VVKDNLGFSENVDA
+740 VVKENMGFSENVDA
-754 DMEHF
+754 DMEHS

-767 IADVVDDIEFAENVQ
+767 IADVVDDIEFPENVQ

-804 DSASAENISKNERE
+804 DSASAENISKNERKR
-818 LNIPEEAGLP
+818 NIPEEVRLP
-828 IQKEGMQSA
+828 IQKEGIQSA
-837 VMSHETLP
+837 AMSHETLP
-845 NTAIVS
+845 NTTIGS

-864 RSTSVATLPA
+864 RSTGVATLPA
-874 TAKLT
+874 TAKVT
-879 HLEDSISAWKEGIP
+879 HLEDSISTWKEGILTY
-893 MSSSSVPSS
+893 SSSVPSS

-907 KISVAESPTDNFN
+907 KISEVESRTDNFN

-930 TLTSTTRS
+930 TLMPTTRS
-938 SDPKR
+938 SDSMR

-965 GRSFKEKRTEL
+965 GRSIKEKRTEL
-976 SRTRNSKEKNLI
+976 SRTRNSQEENII

-995 QEAKEISN
+995 REAKKISN

-1019 ATIKVTEETSVPL
+1019 ATIKVIEKTSVPL
-1032 LGVFGTESELEESKS
+1032 LGVFGTESELQESKS

-1061 IHSEL
+1061 IHSEV

-1097 RPSVDE
+1097 RPSVEE

-1109 VEDLIGDFP
+1109 AEDLIGDFP

-1146 KPTQKYVSN
+1146 KPTQKYVSD
-1155 ATNISTSTQHQQLTS
+1155 ATNISTSKQHQQLTS
-1170 SYTELVTK
+1170 SYTELGTK

-1194 TCNLDLLQKN
+1194 TCNPDLSQKN
-1204 ETIKGKT
+1204 KTIKSKT
-1211 EMSKPVY
+1211 GMSKPVY

-1237 GNDVNSGSQSKKIRT
+1237 GNDVNSGSQSKRIRT
-1252 VNQTQETSSVLQGL
+1252 VNQTQETSSVVQGL
-1266 EAQTSMTTS
+1266 EAQTSMTTG

-1295 FEQLSKSLTENKH
+1295 FEQLSKSLTENKR
-1308 SVPKKANAKNIT
+1308 SVPNKANAKNIT

-1393 LMPEILNQLAA
+1393 LMPEILNQLEA

-1412 EWNPVESGFESRLLE
+1412 EWNPVESGFEARLLE

-1458 CHSRGDNS
+1458 CHSRGDNL
-1466 KGTLSLL
+1466 KGTLSLW